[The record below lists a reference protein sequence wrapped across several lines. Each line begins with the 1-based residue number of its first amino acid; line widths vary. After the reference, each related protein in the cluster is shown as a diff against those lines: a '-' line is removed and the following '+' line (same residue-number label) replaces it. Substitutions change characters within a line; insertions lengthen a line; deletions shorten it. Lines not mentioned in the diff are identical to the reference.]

1 LRLRRQ
7 VRAFIRSPIFK
18 AKLAARRAKAA
29 APGGGGG
36 RGIIINAGGRRL
48 LSSAAVQL
56 RVLRRA
62 LNCTLPVELVWHSDK
77 EMDKETLA
85 KFQKEFGPLR
95 GYNVAAEPFP
105 RHHRRAA

>member
-1 LRLRRQ
+1 LRNQ
-7 VRAFIRSPIFK
+7 VRAYIKSAAFK
-18 AKLAARRAKAA
+18 ARLAARRAKAA
-29 APGGGGG
+29 APGGGGN

-77 EMDKETLA
+77 EMDKATLA
-85 KFQKEFGPLR
+85 TFKKEYAPLR
-95 GYNVAAEPFP
+95 GYNIAAEPFP
-105 RHHRRAA
+105 KHHRRAS